1 MTTETTTETKKT
13 TKGAKPAKG
22 KPGKAKKGAKGAKKS
37 AKDKATTGQS
47 APHHDLP
54 VDDLNA
60 KELKLV
66 NAINGKGT
74 GSREE
79 ITIPDLIK
87 VFQPSADTK
96 AQANSWVRNSLRRLV
111 TGELIEKT
119 ARGVYRVTEKG
130 RKRLARAA
138 A

>member
-13 TKGAKPAKG
+13 KGAKPAKG
-22 KPGKAKKGAKGAKKS
+22 KAAKAKKGAKKTAR
-37 AKDKATTGQS
+37 KDKATTGQS

-66 NAINGKGT
+66 NVINGKGT

-79 ITIPDLIK
+79 ISIPDMIK
-87 VFQPSADTK
+87 VFQSSADTK

-119 ARGVYRVTEKG
+119 SRGVYRVTEKG